1 MPDATALEYWSMRRF
16 SLVFRLAPAIAA
28 MAIVGCASVPLMD
41 KDADKEAKTFETK
54 PGLANIY
61 VYRNESYGAA
71 VKLPVY
77 LDGVKMGATAAD
89 TYLMLRVHPGRHT
102 LVSDPYKDAPL
113 QIVAVA
119 GHNYFVWQEVIT
131 GLRRAR
137 SELQLVS
144 DQEGRDGVEE
154 CDRAESLR

>member
-1 MPDATALEYWSMRRF
+1 MLPFPKQLW
-16 SLVFRLAPAIAA
+16 LIAA
-28 MAIVGCASVPLMD
+28 LAVSGCASVPLT
-41 KDADKEAKTFETK
+41 DKEADEAAKTFETK

-89 TYLMLRVHPGRHT
+89 TYMMLRVHPGRHT
-102 LVSDPYKDAPL
+102 LVSNPEKDVPL
-113 QIVAVA
+113 HIVAVA
-119 GHNYFVWQEVIT
+119 GHNYFVWQEVKT
-131 GLRRAR
+131 GVRRAR
-137 SELQLVS
+137 SELHLV
-144 DQEGRDGVEE
+144 DEAEGKEGVEE